1 MTSHPEQRYTEFKSP
16 EVRTE
21 LAQRA
26 GSAEHNLDARVAAAY
41 ENLKKRKERES
52 YGKGEK
58 RKEEVLGNFQKS
70 CLTIRGLRGRAY
82 AGAMRDVRND
92 EDKIEERQNNINQ
105 IRQDKALYEEALK
118 EIRGTTSWWRVDQ
131 KAKLGYLRAK
141 ETVVAG
147 VKEGYQQGMKKL
159 WEIGKSM
166 DEWVADVMKG
176 DIDSLYKRAIHD
188 LESTKKME
196 SLIFRFYSK
205 SLVAVSVK
213 ELSDI
218 TADDDKKTL
227 LGNLK
232 TTDEN
237 VFKNAWDKLRKT
249 LSNEEYE
256 KLISLLSS
264 RLDGKERRMVKRL
277 QKQIDAIYARPDVH
291 DYQEVMYLKDV
302 QKNMSDG
309 KKLYNNINPKAGTK
323 VPAWHS
329 ILRSLFDQS
338 PNVAYM
344 LCDAADH
351 YKGTGES
358 LESVLQKLLLEDKTK
373 NKNTAFVEKLEKI
386 SGEGNVKSVNDLI
399 KINFY
404 VKNELDENRN
414 KILGELRN
422 IKWDA
427 LLSQTIP
434 EKVNVQSDF
443 LSVPVMGRNII
454 DIAYD
459 VREILERKGVRNNK
473 NAIALKI
480 ALILHKSDSER
491 LKDKDK
497 TPYQQMNR
505 VDPKYIMEF
514 NKLKESDK
522 NEWKRYFNDLPKA
535 A

>member
-1 MTSHPEQRYTEFKSP
+1 MESNPEQRYTDFQSP

-21 LAQRA
+21 LARRA
-26 GSAEHNLDARVAAAY
+26 GSAERNLDARVAAAY

-52 YGKGEK
+52 YGQGEK
-58 RKEEVLGNFQKS
+58 RKEEVFGDFQKRWW
-70 CLTIRGLRGRAY
+70 TIRGFRARAY
-82 AGAMRDVRND
+82 AKWMKDVQHDEYEIQKRQD
-92 EDKIEERQNNINQ
+92 RIHQIREDKRLY
-105 IRQDKALYEEALK
+105 QDALK
-118 EIRGTTSWWRVDQ
+118 EISGTISWWRVDQ

-141 ETVVAG
+141 ENVVAG
-147 VKEGYQQGMKKL
+147 VKEGYEQGMKKL
-159 WEIGKSM
+159 WEFGKSV

-176 DIDSLYKRAIHD
+176 DIESLYKRAIHD

-205 SLVAVSVK
+205 SLESISAE
-213 ELSDI
+213 ELSNI
-218 TADDDKKTL
+218 TKDTEKKKL
-227 LGNLK
+227 LEQLK
-232 TTDEN
+232 TTDEQQ
-237 VFKNAWDKLRKT
+237 FTTAWDKLRKT
-249 LSNEEYE
+249 LSNEEY
-256 KLISLLSS
+256 KQLISLFSS

-291 DYQEVMYLKDV
+291 DYQEVMYLRDV
-302 QKNMSDG
+302 QKNILNG
-309 KKLYNNINPKAGTK
+309 KKLYNNINPQRATQ

-338 PNVAYM
+338 PNMVYM

-351 YKGTGES
+351 YKGVGES

-414 KILGELRN
+414 KILRELRN
-422 IKWDA
+422 IKWNV
-427 LLSQTIP
+427 LLNQPIP
-434 EKVNVQSDF
+434 KNVNVQSDF
-443 LSVPVMGRNII
+443 LSVPVVGRDIF

-459 VREILERKGVRNNK
+459 VREILKRKGVGNEK
-473 NAIALKI
+473 NIIALKI

-491 LKDKDK
+491 LQDHDK
-497 TPYQQMNR
+497 TPSQQMKR
-505 VDPKYIMEF
+505 VNTTYITEF
-514 NKLKESDK
+514 NSLKE
-522 NEWKRYFNDLPKA
+522 YFNKTISQA